1 MNTVKD
7 LHFLSSPSV
16 LQDEE
21 HPLLVLLHGF
31 GSDERDLM
39 AIRPYI
45 DPTWAVVTIRA
56 PFAEGSGFRWYALRS
71 LQSPDLEEMEQALN
85 ALKKW
90 FSGLTVRFPHVPP
103 HKVIVGGFS
112 QGGVMALHLGLYQP
126 LREIGGVS
134 VLSGYLPDP
143 PSPDTSWRRLPV
155 FWGHGLSDQ
164 VLPYALAHKAHEILS
179 RHNIEITF
187 RSYAMGHEVIEEELH
202 DLMQWLNDV
211 VK

>member
-1 MNTVKD
+1 MNRVTD

-45 DPTWAVVTIRA
+45 DPKWAVVTIRA
-56 PFAEGSGFRWYALRS
+56 PFREGSGFRWYALKS
-71 LQSPDLEEMEQALN
+71 LQSPDFDEMAQAL
-85 ALKKW
+85 ALLKKW
-90 FSGLTVRFPHVPP
+90 FGGLALRFPHVPP
-103 HKVIVGGFS
+103 HQVIVGGFS
-112 QGGVMALHLGLYQP
+112 QGAVMALHLGLYEP

-134 VLSGYLPDP
+134 VLSGYLPNP
-143 PSPDTSWRRLPV
+143 PSPNAAWRRLPI
-155 FWGHGLSDQ
+155 FWGHGLDDQ
-164 VLPYALAHKAHEILS
+164 ILPYALAQTAHDILS
-179 RHNIEITF
+179 RHNIAITF
-187 RSYAMGHEVIEEELH
+187 RSYTMGHEVIEEELH
-202 DLMQWLNDV
+202 DLMDWLDGV